1 MRRAMNSVK
10 QKFTKGKKHKK
21 VNNIGG
27 NPVEDNI
34 NRSQIAGPEAVQS
47 SMYTTTGFI
56 SEFTDNLTEQNKRK
70 KLVLTGPDTGPVN
83 RATENEIYLNSQILQ
98 GPRITAGRDVHMNN
112 VQGNQNQ
119 TIRNDYSQTINSNNN
134 VHDNRY
140 IQTGGSN
147 TFVMVDMNAM
157 DNIKKW
163 INAPDSSVNF
173 NAAYDKMTEG
183 TGEWLLNDSRL
194 IQWKESGG
202 LLWLQGKDYVLSGS
216 GKTFLL
222 TKAITSL
229 KADNHDVLYFYF
241 DTRDQSKAKATYKGM
256 LASLMLDMG
265 LQFNSAELKSMY
277 EGYNS
282 GRDQMPADAMKF
294 TLLDFLRQKS
304 SSMFIFVDAFDECDN
319 QEQHPVTEFIQ
330 QLLVPGLKIHICVSC
345 RYPANHI
352 GMNAGTY
359 EISLNPEVVEGDI
372 EIYIQQSLQS
382 RPLFV
387 NIKEEVTEALLQGS
401 HGQ

>member
-1 MRRAMNSVK
+1 MEQDCQSI
-10 QKFTKGKKHKK
+10 TT
-21 VNNIGG
+21 GG
-27 NPVEDNI
+27 NSFNILNVHGNQYQAFNTDNSQTVDSHNVYNDHRDFSNATIQAGGNI
-34 NRSQIAGPEAVQS
+34 NLSQIMRNANDSPAIQS
-47 SMYTTTGFI
+47 
-56 SEFTDNLTEQNKRK
+56 
-70 KLVLTGPDTGPVN
+70 
-83 RATENEIYLNSQILQ
+83 
-98 GPRITAGRDVHMNN
+98 
-112 VQGNQNQ
+112 
-119 TIRNDYSQTINSNNN
+119 
-134 VHDNRY
+134 
-140 IQTGGSN
+140 
-147 TFVMVDMNAM
+147 
-157 DNIKKW
+157 W
-163 INAPDSSVNF
+163 IDAPNPSINF
-173 NAAYDKMTEG
+173 NAAYDKMTKG

-202 LLWLQGKDYVLSGS
+202 LLWLQGKAGS

-229 KADNHDVLYFYF
+229 KAENHDVLYFYF

-265 LQFNSAELKSMY
+265 LQFNQAQLMY
-277 EGYNS
+277 LYETYSS
-282 GRDQMPADAMKF
+282 GRTQMPADAMKS

-330 QLLVPGLKIHICVSC
+330 QLLVQGLKVHICVSC

-359 EISLNPEVVEGDI
+359 EISLNAEVVEGDI

-387 NIKEEVTEALLQGS
+387 NIKEEVTEALLHGS